1 LDKAKPV
8 NSKTYVIIAT
18 IVAAFMLLFVSSC
31 AINRQPA
38 ISSLVA
44 EAPGWTAPS
53 GSLGITCNASDLDGD
68 TLSYSW
74 VAEGGDISGTGPQ
87 TVWTAPEQ
95 VGMYD
100 VTVVVDDGR
109 GGEATASVP
118 LIASNGPP
126 PVIDDIVVSANHTY
140 LKETTTGYK
149 VARDYDYSFQCVA
162 SGTGG
167 DLTYEWSCTGGEIS
181 GDGSA
186 IIWTAPNLAGTDTV
200 TVKVFDTLGNWVKES
215 VSLEIVPCASC
226 AFG

>member
-1 LDKAKPV
+1 VRAEPV
-8 NSKTYVIIAT
+8 NSKTYVMIAA
-18 IVAAFMLLFVSSC
+18 IVTAVMLLFVSSC

-53 GSLGITCNASDLDGD
+53 GSLEVTCSASDLDGD
-68 TLSYSW
+68 TLSYTW
-74 VAEGGDISGTGPQ
+74 TAEGGHISGTGSQ
-87 TVWTAPEQ
+87 TIWTAPAQ

-100 VTVVVDDGR
+100 ITVVVDDGH
-109 GGEATASVP
+109 GGETTASVP

-149 VARDYDYSFQCVA
+149 VAREYPYNIECVA
-162 SGTGG
+162 SNTSGE
-167 DLTYEWSCTGGEIS
+167 LVYEWSCTGGDIS
-181 GDGSA
+181 GEGPI

-200 TVKVFDTLGNWVKES
+200 TVKVFDTLGNWVRRS
-215 VSLEIVPCASC
+215 VSLEVVPCAAC